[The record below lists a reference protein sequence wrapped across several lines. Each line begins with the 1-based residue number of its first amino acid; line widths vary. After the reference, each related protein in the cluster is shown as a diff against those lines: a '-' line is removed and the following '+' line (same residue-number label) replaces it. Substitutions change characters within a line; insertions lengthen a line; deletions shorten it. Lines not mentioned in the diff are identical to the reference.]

1 MIEINRYSSYYA
13 DGQSEWRWLSARD
26 KTANIVRLCR
36 DLPHKSILDVGAG
49 EGSILAQLSEL
60 NFGEKLF
67 ALEISESGAHT
78 IQNRQ
83 IQRLRG
89 VALFDGYQ
97 FPFASGQFDLVILS
111 HVVEHVEYPRQL
123 IYEAKRVAKY
133 VFVEVPLEDTR
144 RLSKDYIPDSV
155 GHINFYSKKTIRR
168 LLQTCGLRIVR
179 QVVTNPSKEIYIFQH
194 GWRGLSNFYLK
205 RSLLRFMPELAT
217 ALFTYHSA
225 LVSADG
231 LIG

>member
-1 MIEINRYSSYYA
+1 MIAETNRYSSYYA

-26 KTANIVRLCR
+26 KTANIVRLCT

-60 NFGEKLF
+60 NFGEELF

-78 IQNRQ
+78 IHNRK

-97 FPFASGQFDLVILS
+97 FPFAPGQFDIAVLS
-111 HVVEHVEYPRQL
+111 HVIEHVEDPRQL
-123 IYEAKRVAKY
+123 IYEASRSAKY

-144 RLSKDYIPDSV
+144 RLDNDYIPDSV

-168 LLQTCGLRIVR
+168 LLQTCGLKIVR
-179 QVVTNPSKEIYIFQH
+179 QVVTNPSREIYTFQR
-194 GWRGLSNFYLK
+194 GWRGLGNFYLK
-205 RSLLRFMPELAT
+205 RYLLHFRPELAT

-225 LVSADG
+225 LVGAVV
-231 LIG
+231 